1 MDLNKKLITLLC
13 SIAVLAVLIVTT
25 YVNAFKNNKFTCSRY
40 ILNTYL
46 YILLAFIFITVM
58 VLGLEYKN
66 IDLHMTGWQF
76 LGVFLITL
84 GVLVVLMLTPVKHL
98 IAKHILW
105 LLFVLL
111 IGIIMY
117 PMLRYTKNKNTIYS
131 ALLTTIALVLL
142 LSGIAFWKPEWISL
156 SWGPVLFVLLLAG
169 IILELISIF
178 VFGTHRDTST
188 YTYKGFM
195 YFFIVL
201 FMFYVLYD
209 TKLLQVRAKLC
220 KVADYLNESLNL
232 FLDIVNIF
240 VRILALGR

>member
-1 MDLNKKLITLLC
+1 MEFNKKLITLLS

-25 YVNAFKNNKFTCSRY
+25 YINAFKNNKFTCSKY

-58 VLGLEYKN
+58 VLTLEYKN
-66 IDLHMTGWQF
+66 VDYRMSLWHLLGIF
-76 LGVFLITL
+76 LLTI
-84 GVLVVLMLTPVKHL
+84 GVLVILMFTPVKYLVSKHL
-98 IAKHILW
+98 LW

-111 IGIIMY
+111 IGLIMY
-117 PMLRYTKNKNTIYS
+117 PMIRYTKNKNNILS
-131 ALLTTIALVLL
+131 ALLTTITLVII
-142 LSGIAFWKPEWISL
+142 LSVVAFVKPEWISL
-156 SWGPVLFVLLLAG
+156 SWGPILFVLLLAG

-178 VFGTHRDTST
+178 VFGTHRDPNSF
-188 YTYKGFM
+188 TYKAFM

-209 TKLLQVRAKLC
+209 TKMLQIRAKMC
-220 KVADYLNESLNL
+220 KIPDYLNESLNL

-240 VRILALGR
+240 VRMLALTR